1 MLINFPV
8 KQNNKNQLLN
18 DNNKVGEGGSV
29 ILKSDLDL
37 NHKSFGPKNK
47 PCKLLSIEQF
57 HYKFTPGAC
66 LLIIKCNIIIQFLT
80 TTLQV
85 RSIVA
90 QTSPSW
96 AKKK

>member
-37 NHKSFGPKNK
+37 NHKSFGPKK
-47 PCKLLSIEQF
+47 
-57 HYKFTPGAC
+57 
-66 LLIIKCNIIIQFLT
+66 
-80 TTLQV
+80 
-85 RSIVA
+85 
-90 QTSPSW
+90 
-96 AKKK
+96 